1 MKNAHDRRYVLINR
15 AGENFF
21 GLSRE
26 EMVGKTSH
34 EVFSKA
40 QADIIA
46 QRDEELLA
54 SSTEVFVNDHP
65 LKTPRNG
72 TRLITNKKV
81 TIRDDDGAPRY
92 FVNVIEDVT
101 DRKRAEA
108 RIEYLANHD
117 ALTELPNRAAFTRQ
131 LELAVERAAKGVENF
146 AVIYVD
152 LDRFR
157 EVNDIFGHAGG
168 DQALCEMAGG
178 FKWRPKAAFL
188 RAWAATNSL

>member
-1 MKNAHDRRYVLINR
+1 MKCSARRR
-15 AGENFF
+15 PTS
-21 GLSRE
+21 SRSAT
-26 EMVGKTSH
+26 KSCC
-34 EVFSKA
+34 
-40 QADIIA
+40 
-46 QRDEELLA
+46 A
-54 SSTEVFVNDHP
+54 SSTEIFVNDHP
-65 LKTPRNG
+65 LKTPRKG

-81 TIRDDDGAPRY
+81 TIRDDDGTPQY

-131 LELAVERAAKGVENF
+131 LELAVERAAKGGENF
-146 AVIYVD
+146 AVLYID

-168 DQALCEMAGG
+168 DQAVVRNGAAASGG
-178 FKWRPKAAFL
+178 GRRRLP
-188 RAWAATNSL
+188 RAHGRR